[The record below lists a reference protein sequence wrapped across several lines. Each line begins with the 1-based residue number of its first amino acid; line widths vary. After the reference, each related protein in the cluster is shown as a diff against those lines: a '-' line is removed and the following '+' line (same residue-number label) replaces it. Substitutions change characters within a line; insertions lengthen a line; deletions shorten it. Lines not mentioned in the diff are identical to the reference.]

1 MNIIPYSRQK
11 IDRTDINEVVK
22 VLKSNFLTQGEEVP
36 KFEKKVR
43 AKVRAKFSVAVN
55 SATSALHIACM
66 SLNIKKGDIVWTSA
80 NSFVASINCANYLNA
95 KIDFVDIDLETYNLS
110 IDSLEK
116 KLKKA
121 KQSKKLP
128 KVLILVHFAGLPCDL
143 KKIWMLSKKYNF
155 KIIEDASHAIGS
167 KYRGDYIGNCRYSDI
182 AIFSFHPVKIITSGE
197 GGMCLT
203 NSKKIYKDLLLY
215 RSHGI
220 TKDKQQFQIKRN
232 KNNEWYY
239 EQQKIGY
246 NYRLSDIHASLGRSQ
261 LEKFDKFIKVRN
273 QIARKYKILLKDL
286 PLILPKDN
294 KLSLSSYHLY
304 VVRTQ
309 VSSDKKL
316 HKKLFDFL
324 RNKKIW
330 CNLHYIPIYN
340 HPYYKNKFNKKNFIN
355 SEIYYNSAIS
365 IPIFPGLTNKQMMHV
380 KNTFIE
386 FFNKNSIKKNIKKFY
401 F

>member
-128 KVLILVHFAGLPCDL
+128 KVLILVHLPVC
-143 KKIWMLSKKYNF
+143 
-155 KIIEDASHAIGS
+155 
-167 KYRGDYIGNCRYSDI
+167 
-182 AIFSFHPVKIITSGE
+182 
-197 GGMCLT
+197 
-203 NSKKIYKDLLLY
+203 
-215 RSHGI
+215 
-220 TKDKQQFQIKRN
+220 
-232 KNNEWYY
+232 
-239 EQQKIGY
+239 
-246 NYRLSDIHASLGRSQ
+246 
-261 LEKFDKFIKVRN
+261 
-273 QIARKYKILLKDL
+273 
-286 PLILPKDN
+286 
-294 KLSLSSYHLY
+294 
-304 VVRTQ
+304 
-309 VSSDKKL
+309 
-316 HKKLFDFL
+316 
-324 RNKKIW
+324 
-330 CNLHYIPIYN
+330 
-340 HPYYKNKFNKKNFIN
+340 
-355 SEIYYNSAIS
+355 
-365 IPIFPGLTNKQMMHV
+365 HV
-380 KNTFIE
+380 I
-386 FFNKNSIKKNIKKFY
+386 
-401 F
+401 